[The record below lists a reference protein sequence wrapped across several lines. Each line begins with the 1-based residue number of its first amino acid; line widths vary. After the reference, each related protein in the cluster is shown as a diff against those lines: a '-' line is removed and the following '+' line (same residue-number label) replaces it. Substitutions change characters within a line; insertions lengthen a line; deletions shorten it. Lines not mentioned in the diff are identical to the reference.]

1 MPKVITQRNN
11 LDTEYT
17 EDFIAPEIANL
28 WFQNLASNLPWQ
40 QKEIFIMGKK
50 VLQPRLICWYGEV
63 SYTYSRST
71 LPSKEWHPLLFVIK
85 QQVEESTQLKFNS
98 CLLNYYRDGNDS
110 MGFHADNE
118 KQLRENPSI
127 ASLSLGGHRRFVL
140 KHKTDK
146 TVPKLEIQL
155 GNGSLLVMKSKT
167 QHYWLHGI
175 PKTKKKVNPRINLT
189 FRWTY
194 PKE

>member
-1 MPKVITQRNN
+1 MVIIQRNK
-11 LDTEYT
+11 LDIAYT
-17 EDFIAPEIANL
+17 QDFVVPDIADG
-28 WFQNLASNLPWQ
+28 WFLNLASNLPWQ
-40 QKEIFIMGKK
+40 QKEISIMGKK

-63 SYTYSRST
+63 SYTYSGST
-71 LPSKEWHPLLFVIK
+71 LLPREWHPLLFEIK
-85 QQVEESTQLKFNS
+85 QQIEDNTQLKFNS

-118 KQLRENPSI
+118 KQLRKNPSI
-127 ASLSLGGHRRFVL
+127 ASMSLGGKRRFVL

-146 TVPKLEIQL
+146 TVPKVEIEL
-155 GNGSLLVMKSKT
+155 GHGSLLVMKSQT

-194 PKE
+194 PK